1 MASGRLYILRR
12 ERYDLVNAEHILSL
26 IRDMSFGLRP
36 MIKKLFSKALLL
48 IVMDKEARSK
58 FKIVRARKR
67 HLNNI
72 GQSINQLYT
81 KSNGGES
88 VKKNKDP
95 INRERKTLIENAMA
109 MRKEKSNILE
119 QLDQEQL
126 KKLSIMVGKAFD
138 QSSAE

>member
-1 MASGRLYILRR
+1 
-12 ERYDLVNAEHILSL
+12 
-26 IRDMSFGLRP
+26 MSFGLRP

-81 KSNGGES
+81 KSNGGEL

-95 INRERKTLIENAMA
+95 INRERKSLIENAMA